1 MIKPQRLHKGDSVA
15 VVSLSAGLLGED
27 QYEELFWKA
36 KSRLEQCYG
45 LNVVTMPH
53 TLSGNDYIYEHPWD
67 RAQDLM
73 DAFRDTNIQGI
84 ICAMGGDD
92 TIRLLPYIDFD
103 VIRQNPKIF
112 TGFSDTTTNHLMMY
126 HAGLISYYAPDFL
139 TFAAF
144 DEADDYTFE
153 AVERVLFK
161 AQNRYQIRK
170 CPYYYNDEEKLP
182 DEQGYELLQGSG
194 VVRGRLLGGCLEAF
208 FMSIGTEIWP
218 KSWEWKNKILFLE
231 ISNDCPQ
238 PQQVLYYLRNLGAQ
252 GILQNAAGIL
262 FGKPFR
268 NVYYNEYKDVILQ
281 AMYESQCE
289 HIPVLYNVNFG
300 HQAPINV
307 IPYGIMCELNADL
320 KRITLLEKAVK

>member
-1 MIKPQRLHKGDSVA
+1 MIKPERLHPGDTVA

-27 QYEELFWKA
+27 EYEELFCRA
-36 KSRLEQCYG
+36 KERLEECFG
-45 LNVVTMPH
+45 LHVVTMPH

-73 DAFRDTNIQGI
+73 DAFRDPDIKGI
-84 ICAMGGDD
+84 ISAMGGDD

-126 HAGLISYYAPDFL
+126 HAGLVSYYAPDYQ

-144 DEADDYTFE
+144 EEPDDYTFD
-153 AVERVLFK
+153 AVERVFFR
-161 AQNRYQIRK
+161 AQGRFQIRP
-170 CPYYYNDEEKLP
+170 CGYYYKEEERVDDET
-182 DEQGYELLQGSG
+182 GYELLQGSG
-194 VVRGRLLGGCLEAF
+194 TVRGRLLGGCLEAF
-208 FMSIGTEIWP
+208 FMSIGTKIWP
-218 KSWEWKNKILFLE
+218 KPWEWDGKMLFLE

-252 GILQNAAGIL
+252 GILQHAAGIL

-268 NVYYNEYKDVILQ
+268 NVFYQEYKDVILQ
-281 AMYESQCE
+281 AMYEFQCQDT
-289 HIPVLYNVNFG
+289 PVLYNVNFG

-307 IPYGIMCELNADL
+307 IPYGILCELNADR